1 VVPET
6 RRHYFPDGMARR
18 AGSQIPAG
26 AEIAVVKFLPKRRAI
41 IEYERRRYMTSSL
54 YCRKIVSVH
63 DSKRKKVST
72 EKISFSTPHPRLCF
86 IYS

>member
-1 VVPET
+1 VVLET
-6 RRHYFPDGMARR
+6 RRHYFPDGMAKR

-41 IEYERRRYMTSSL
+41 IENGGRRYMTSSL
-54 YCRKIVSVH
+54 CCRKIVPVH

-72 EKISFSTPHPRLCF
+72 EK
-86 IYS
+86 

>member
-1 VVPET
+1 MVPET

-41 IEYERRRYMTSSL
+41 IEYEGKT
-54 YCRKIVSVH
+54 VH
-63 DSKRKKVST
+63 DL
-72 EKISFSTPHPRLCF
+72 FSMLPEDRIRT
-86 IYS
+86 